1 MCKCLDLCIVNGRF
15 GSDKNIGST
24 TCANKSTIDYVI
36 CTPDLLPNLTNFT
49 VDTFD
54 PLMSD
59 KHNPIYVNLNLAK
72 SLHTNPINTVTDNK
86 TENISNKKQ
95 AKCKW
100 DNSKKEAYQ
109 NNFDMNKI
117 YDMSINLSTFNK
129 SEATQ
134 ATVDKITQN
143 LKNIATD
150 PAKSTGMFKHV
161 IPNTKIRKSKYN
173 KPWFNTL
180 CKNSKDNYKKLK
192 KSLPDHQTDDNKAVL
207 NKFAK
212 KHNKL
217 IRREK
222 RKFDKDFNAKL
233 KSLKASDPGEYWKII
248 NQGKK
253 KTESAI
259 YHSTSWLITSKN

>member
-1 MCKCLDLCIVNGRF
+1 
-15 GSDKNIGST
+15 
-24 TCANKSTIDYVI
+24 
-36 CTPDLLPNLTNFT
+36 
-49 VDTFD
+49 
-54 PLMSD
+54 
-59 KHNPIYVNLNLAK
+59 
-72 SLHTNPINTVTDNK
+72 
-86 TENISNKKQ
+86 
-95 AKCKW
+95 
-100 DNSKKEAYQ
+100 
-109 NNFDMNKI
+109 
-117 YDMSINLSTFNK
+117 
-129 SEATQ
+129 
-134 ATVDKITQN
+134 
-143 LKNIATD
+143 
-150 PAKSTGMFKHV
+150 AKSTGMFKHV

-259 YHSTSWLITSKN
+259 YHSTPWLITSKN